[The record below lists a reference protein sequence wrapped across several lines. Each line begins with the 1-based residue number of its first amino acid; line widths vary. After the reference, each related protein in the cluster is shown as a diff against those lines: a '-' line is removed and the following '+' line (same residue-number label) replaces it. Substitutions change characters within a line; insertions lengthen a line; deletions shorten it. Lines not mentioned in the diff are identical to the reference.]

1 MMAAQGWRKRQIEG
15 VIIKSNINQLLQPM
29 LGRSE
34 LVDAWWDSK
43 NKAFDMKTPEEVYQT
58 GAEGRLSVYQYVLGS
73 SDGYW

>member
-1 MMAAQGWRKRQIEG
+1 MTAQGWRKRQIEG

-29 LGRSE
+29 LGRPE

-58 GAEGRLSVYQYVLGS
+58 GAEGRLRVYQYVLGS

>member
-1 MMAAQGWRKRQIEG
+1 MTAQGWRKRQIEG

-29 LGRSE
+29 LGRPE

-43 NKAFDMKTPEEVYQT
+43 NKAFDMKTPDEVYQT
-58 GAEGRLSVYQYVLGS
+58 GAEGRKRVYEYVLGS

>member
-1 MMAAQGWRKRQIEG
+1 MTTQGWRKRQIQN

-34 LVDAWWDSK
+34 LVDAWWHSK
-43 NKAFDMKTPEEVYQT
+43 NKAFDDKTPDEVYQT
-58 GAEGRLSVYQYVLGS
+58 GEEGRKRVYQYVLGC